1 MIHLTLH
8 RKLKCEKHEHHSGT
22 SSLLKLISGDKPWSK
37 TLSIEP
43 TVPSREDGSNIH
55 NRQKGTSEAYD
66 LKEPLPTHHLPLH
79 RLAKVKKMTGIIIP
93 TKWRS
98 KSSVSKAECYVC
110 IVDRGLSF
118 YSFLLA
124 IVLSVLR
131 RLTIPIT
138 PLISSNSSYYF
149 VSNSSFMAYGLCST
163 WQSESII
170 NPE

>member
-22 SSLLKLISGDKPWSK
+22 SSLLKLISGDKSWSK

-66 LKEPLPTHHLPLH
+66 LKEPLPTPHLPLH
-79 RLAKVKKMTGIIIP
+79 RLVKVRKMTGLMIP

-131 RLTIPIT
+131 RLTDSDYPFDIFK
-138 PLISSNSSYYF
+138 LF
-149 VSNSSFMAYGLCST
+149 LLFCF
-163 WQSESII
+163 
-170 NPE
+170 